1 MKCSQKSA
9 AVNGIYNSKNL
20 HLLIM
25 KTPINLH
32 GHYSVD
38 RGLIPVSC
46 WHCDIILVVY
56 TRDCR
61 FEWSFLNIIFFVTKV
76 TMLLPKS
83 VSFYFHYWLSILI
96 FTVWHFFERAHA
108 ELFTKCSDYDRIAHL
123 LCSQSLTPSKR
134 VNLQVLHLDTS
145 YLWFLSQL
153 NCVAYPVPV
162 VIKIMVWTLRWE
174 MKNCCL
180 KHFQIYSK
188 RLILQG
194 QWTMQDVTSLIN
206 YCWDQYILDFWKV

>member
-1 MKCSQKSA
+1 MLAMNRKEYLSSSRVLPKWNGNLVISA
-9 AVNGIYNSKNL
+9 NL
-20 HLLIM
+20 GNVLCFKYTIFVIKVPEFIENTQGKLKWHIAIF
-25 KTPINLH
+25 TLH
-32 GHYSVD
+32 FC
-38 RGLIPVSC
+38 I
-46 WHCDIILVVY
+46 
-56 TRDCR
+56 
-61 FEWSFLNIIFFVTKV
+61 

-83 VSFYFHYWLSILI
+83 VSFYFHYWMSILI

-145 YLWFLSQL
+145 YLSFLSQL

-180 KHFQIYSK
+180 NHFQIYLK

-194 QWTMQDVTSLIN
+194 QWTMQDITSLIN
-206 YCWDQYILDFWKV
+206 YCWDQDISDFWKV